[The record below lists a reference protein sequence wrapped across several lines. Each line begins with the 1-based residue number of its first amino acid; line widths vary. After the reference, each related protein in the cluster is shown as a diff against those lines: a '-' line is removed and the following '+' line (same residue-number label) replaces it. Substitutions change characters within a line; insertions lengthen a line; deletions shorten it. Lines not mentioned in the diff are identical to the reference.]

1 MYLYHNPTQ
10 MWQLIAVLQ
19 CGEAVV
25 GEADFG
31 SQIAGSTPLGIRFW
45 DKNGQKR
52 AKKPNFFS
60 ENTRNP
66 AEFEQNPDKIGQNPS
81 KNGKNRLELLE
92 SSQNR
97 LESLEL
103 KHPLWN

>member
-1 MYLYHNPTQ
+1 
-10 MWQLIAVLQ
+10 
-19 CGEAVV
+19 VV

-66 AEFEQNPDKIGQNPS
+66 AEFEQNPAKIGQNPS
-81 KNGKNRLELLE
+81 KNAKNRLE
-92 SSQNR
+92 
-97 LESLEL
+97 
-103 KHPLWN
+103 